1 MEAIP
6 TTSLRAIVRN
16 ALAEDIGR
24 GDITTEI
31 TIPSSVRGRARIVTG
46 SLGLVAGLPVAR
58 ACFAEME
65 DDPVG
70 WVSLDD
76 GARIKP
82 GDVVATVESRLRSIL
97 TAERTA
103 LNLLSRVSG
112 VATATAE
119 VAELV
124 KEFPI
129 RITDTRKTTPGL
141 RLLEKY
147 AVRVGGGFNHRF
159 GLDDGILIKDN
170 HSAAAGGV
178 SEAVRRAKAKAP
190 HSLRVEVEVADLTE
204 LAAALATGADAIL
217 LDNMTVE
224 QVREAVAKAGGKV
237 LLEVSGGV
245 TRDNVAEY
253 ASTGVD
259 VISMGAITHS
269 ARHMDFSL
277 EVDA

>member
-178 SEAVRRAKAKAP
+178 SEAVHRAKAKAP